1 MAIGATDHQKDHEK
15 NNAPSYVYSSDSLC
29 KSCCVVRNVHG
40 GIPSCQNPETEGNQ
54 GSKRQRR
61 QVLEHKARDVL
72 GNNPKI
78 DTLKQFLRQV
88 PWDIYQPSPS
98 HDRSIV
104 DKAGE
109 EQPSAYASFGMYARG
124 GMWGLTVLT
133 QECPWMCRVL
143 NAVVQHYSPHM
154 TWTSLTISLNSQA
167 EPHKDRFNLV
177 GSQNIVIPLEKPSSG
192 GEVWVEADQAQ
203 TQAPTCELS
212 CENQL
217 RVGELKPL
225 NGPIQFDPKKHH
237 ATMPWTGNRLVLIG
251 YTHGCFRK
259 LSKGQLHALKSRGF
273 QVPWKR
279 NIRPAQLRLSAPI
292 GVGQALSTTDFEKHA
307 RQQQLDVQKGDAGAV
322 SSSWRDSTL
331 RLDEDPAQVPLGGA
345 CGRPGGCDDRAGGIQ
360 DDQPLQDQGHAPG
373 EDGRVPAD
381 LHGQDELRPSPQCS
395 TQIPDGD
402 PGSPA
407 RRELHGLR
415 EAQWVDIRRNS
426 HSCSLLQCL
435 DSGDSH
441 QRTGVPRT
449 FPKGQGAA
457 GECDTRPTEQEGEGH
472 ASRRSQQPGDLLY
485 WGNQQC
491 DRLGDRAGC
500 RGVTGGSPSGTR
512 ARAQEDPRGHEQSQH
527 RHSDGKEQ
535 GEPQD
540 NPVSSDTEPSDLQ
553 DRVDGDHMQPGV
565 QCQLPFSVAKQIG
578 SSYEQATVA
587 SVQELCSSKVV
598 VLEVGGC
605 EDSGLG
611 AECEKL
617 FGKGSS
623 LWLSDWNGGDLE
635 SLKGQEYVLRTI
647 EEVQPQCVWFRPDT
661 SPFSPFQVMNQK
673 TPEQAERLQAKQAKA
688 TLQYKGFA
696 NVIRA
701 SAMLGVTCVL
711 EMSDVCDV
719 WQQSWVQ
726 ELQES
731 LDFYRG
737 TCQGCQVNL
746 RSFQGA
752 LVCRGW
758 GLVSNDGALVQNM
771 SLGCDGKHA
780 RPKGPENRQTCKKGY
795 TREFSR
801 RVLRYLERQ
810 SSWFEMARDFQGLGN
825 VCHVAGEV
833 DQPEEG
839 AEPNA
844 GIEDIP
850 ADKRRQIFQHLRRI
864 HSATG
869 HCSKKYLRGSLKRR
883 GASKEVLRCVDHFSC
898 DVCDELSRPDPRS
911 QATLTEIPPK
921 WHTLQCDAFSWNHPQ
936 SGEKW
941 QCMLGIDEGCRF
953 RVGRVLF
960 QHASRTPSAQDFIG
974 YFEGN
979 WMPSFGKP
987 QVLRLD
993 PAGCFRSKALDQY
1006 LAERQVEVQHIPAE
1020 AHWQI
1025 SLAERSIQTMKHM
1038 MTALVSEFPHMST
1051 SEAFARSV
1059 WASNNRDQYLGY
1071 SPLQHA
1077 FGRAP
1082 NELGQLGESMMR
1094 DVPVLTENGVSAEFG
1109 VDVKAMLA
1117 AEKAFLEAQAKE
1129 RLRRAELSGR
1139 RGMQQFCPGDLVYAW
1154 RRMTPRSDGNRHF
1167 KGGQFVGPYRVL
1179 ATETRVDGAGE
1190 MRASHVIWLYRG
1202 GQLVKA
1208 SPQQLRPA
1216 TAREESW
1223 SELQDPTPIPW
1234 TITDTLRKQPPHQFE
1249 DVTADAE
1256 HMPPVEDLERE
1267 EEERE
1272 LERRER
1278 TPRRR
1283 TGKQPPE
1290 TPARASHPTPSQS
1303 SKRGRSWSDH
1313 RRGEETEEVPQPV
1326 RPVLR
1331 EHRSRSNPLRG
1342 DARSSEDPR
1351 GTVSFLEGCGVVFP
1365 EEGSKFWETDRP
1377 AVSFSM
1383 DLPQV
1388 QTKQGKEWVRDMG
1401 CFFVKQLRRQ
1411 TVEISER
1418 QLTARELEGFRAAK
1432 SKEVKNFIVAK
1443 AFQALPSHL
1452 KPNRSQILKMRWL
1465 LTWKLDDKAGDTEPL
1480 KRDASGNPLKPKAR
1494 AIVLGYMDPEYEY
1507 RPTSSPTM
1515 TRSTR
1520 QLFLQNCAN
1529 HNFKVEKGDISGA
1542 FLQGDDFGVER
1553 PMVCEP
1559 LPEICEAL
1567 GVPTHSPMLLTKAA
1581 YGLVEAPIQW
1591 FLSISRFLES
1601 IGAERQLSDPCCWGF
1616 FRADRTPIGW
1626 VCGHVDDFM
1635 FGGRC
1640 DDPEWIGIRN
1650 QIRSRFKWGQW
1661 ESGRF
1666 LQCGVLIEQQES
1678 SFLLSQP
1685 EYLDS
1690 VSEIHINRARWN
1702 EPAAPV
1708 TPHELYQLRSVL
1720 GALSWH
1726 ANQVAP
1732 QWSAAVGMLLS
1743 KTCKGSVQE
1752 IIDANKLLRKAKM
1765 GQHQKLRIHG
1775 FGSAKPVL
1783 AAWADAAD
1791 SHRPDGGSTKGIL
1804 VGWTDQALLDG
1815 DLTKISPLFWQS
1827 AKIQRTCRSSGA
1839 AETHAAI
1846 DAEDELFSLRFQ
1858 VYEFLGGQVSVWRC
1872 NDAVMDVDGVLI
1884 SDSTNLYDRL
1894 HQTVLTLKGAEK
1906 RTDIES
1912 LCLKE
1917 SMEATGLKVRWV
1929 NGDSQL
1935 ANSLT
1940 KAQEPH
1946 QLLEFFRRG
1955 GCWRIVHDPELTS
1968 GRKRRQLGLG
1978 SLETK
1983 QSGS

>member
-1 MAIGATDHQKDHEK
+1 
-15 NNAPSYVYSSDSLC
+15 
-29 KSCCVVRNVHG
+29 
-40 GIPSCQNPETEGNQ
+40 
-54 GSKRQRR
+54 
-61 QVLEHKARDVL
+61 
-72 GNNPKI
+72 
-78 DTLKQFLRQV
+78 
-88 PWDIYQPSPS
+88 
-98 HDRSIV
+98 
-104 DKAGE
+104 
-109 EQPSAYASFGMYARG
+109 
-124 GMWGLTVLT
+124 
-133 QECPWMCRVL
+133 
-143 NAVVQHYSPHM
+143 
-154 TWTSLTISLNSQA
+154 
-167 EPHKDRFNLV
+167 
-177 GSQNIVIPLEKPSSG
+177 
-192 GEVWVEADQAQ
+192 
-203 TQAPTCELS
+203 
-212 CENQL
+212 
-217 RVGELKPL
+217 
-225 NGPIQFDPKKHH
+225 
-237 ATMPWTGNRLVLIG
+237 
-251 YTHGCFRK
+251 
-259 LSKGQLHALKSRGF
+259 
-273 QVPWKR
+273 
-279 NIRPAQLRLSAPI
+279 
-292 GVGQALSTTDFEKHA
+292 
-307 RQQQLDVQKGDAGAV
+307 
-322 SSSWRDSTL
+322 
-331 RLDEDPAQVPLGGA
+331 
-345 CGRPGGCDDRAGGIQ
+345 
-360 DDQPLQDQGHAPG
+360 
-373 EDGRVPAD
+373 
-381 LHGQDELRPSPQCS
+381 
-395 TQIPDGD
+395 
-402 PGSPA
+402 
-407 RRELHGLR
+407 
-415 EAQWVDIRRNS
+415 
-426 HSCSLLQCL
+426 
-435 DSGDSH
+435 
-441 QRTGVPRT
+441 
-449 FPKGQGAA
+449 
-457 GECDTRPTEQEGEGH
+457 
-472 ASRRSQQPGDLLY
+472 
-485 WGNQQC
+485 
-491 DRLGDRAGC
+491 
-500 RGVTGGSPSGTR
+500 
-512 ARAQEDPRGHEQSQH
+512 
-527 RHSDGKEQ
+527 
-535 GEPQD
+535 
-540 NPVSSDTEPSDLQ
+540 
-553 DRVDGDHMQPGV
+553 
-565 QCQLPFSVAKQIG
+565 
-578 SSYEQATVA
+578 
-587 SVQELCSSKVV
+587 
-598 VLEVGGC
+598 
-605 EDSGLG
+605 
-611 AECEKL
+611 
-617 FGKGSS
+617 
-623 LWLSDWNGGDLE
+623 
-635 SLKGQEYVLRTI
+635 
-647 EEVQPQCVWFRPDT
+647 
-661 SPFSPFQVMNQK
+661 
-673 TPEQAERLQAKQAKA
+673 
-688 TLQYKGFA
+688 
-696 NVIRA
+696 
-701 SAMLGVTCVL
+701 
-711 EMSDVCDV
+711 
-719 WQQSWVQ
+719 
-726 ELQES
+726 
-731 LDFYRG
+731 
-737 TCQGCQVNL
+737 
-746 RSFQGA
+746 
-752 LVCRGW
+752 
-758 GLVSNDGALVQNM
+758 
-771 SLGCDGKHA
+771 
-780 RPKGPENRQTCKKGY
+780 
-795 TREFSR
+795 
-801 RVLRYLERQ
+801 
-810 SSWFEMARDFQGLGN
+810 
-825 VCHVAGEV
+825 
-833 DQPEEG
+833 
-839 AEPNA
+839 
-844 GIEDIP
+844 
-850 ADKRRQIFQHLRRI
+850 
-864 HSATG
+864 
-869 HCSKKYLRGSLKRR
+869 
-883 GASKEVLRCVDHFSC
+883 
-898 DVCDELSRPDPRS
+898 
-911 QATLTEIPPK
+911 
-921 WHTLQCDAFSWNHPQ
+921 
-936 SGEKW
+936 
-941 QCMLGIDEGCRF
+941 
-953 RVGRVLF
+953 
-960 QHASRTPSAQDFIG
+960 
-974 YFEGN
+974 
-979 WMPSFGKP
+979 
-987 QVLRLD
+987 LD

-1082 NELGQLGESMMR
+1082 NELGQLGESVMR

-1256 HMPPVEDLERE
+1256 HMPPVE
-1267 EEERE
+1267 
-1272 LERRER
+1272 
-1278 TPRRR
+1278 
-1283 TGKQPPE
+1283 
-1290 TPARASHPTPSQS
+1290 
-1303 SKRGRSWSDH
+1303 
-1313 RRGEETEEVPQPV
+1313 
-1326 RPVLR
+1326 
-1331 EHRSRSNPLRG
+1331 
-1342 DARSSEDPR
+1342 
-1351 GTVSFLEGCGVVFP
+1351 
-1365 EEGSKFWETDRP
+1365 
-1377 AVSFSM
+1377 
-1383 DLPQV
+1383 
-1388 QTKQGKEWVRDMG
+1388 
-1401 CFFVKQLRRQ
+1401 
-1411 TVEISER
+1411 
-1418 QLTARELEGFRAAK
+1418 
-1432 SKEVKNFIVAK
+1432 EVKNFIVAK

-1581 YGLVEAPIQW
+1581 YG
-1591 FLSISRFLES
+1591 
-1601 IGAERQLSDPCCWGF
+1601 
-1616 FRADRTPIGW
+1616 
-1626 VCGHVDDFM
+1626 
-1635 FGGRC
+1635 RC
-1640 DDPEWIGIRN
+1640 DDPEWIGIKN

-1940 KAQEPH
+1940 K
-1946 QLLEFFRRG
+1946 
-1955 GCWRIVHDPELTS
+1955 
-1968 GRKRRQLGLG
+1968 
-1978 SLETK
+1978 
-1983 QSGS
+1983 